1 MCERKHSATIKGR
14 WLLRKY
20 TPTSPMTKTGS
31 FDLVVKVYPEGRMSR
46 MLDEIPIGRA
56 ITVRGPQGHY
66 DHPEADAEKD
76 LVMIAG
82 GVGITTCFQF
92 FQSAFNNEIHPRSI
106 HLLYSSRFEDEIVF
120 TNELKALQEQNPD
133 RFHVHFTITRVC
145 VSPFSFSSHTTHV
158 TSLTRIIASPFGCAA
173 FRGMAGIER
182 THRRANVAKVD
193 ASHRSHNQDVCLRR

>member
-1 MCERKHSATIKGR
+1 
-14 WLLRKY
+14 
-20 TPTSPMTKTGS
+20 MTRTGS

-66 DHPEADAEKD
+66 DHPEADAGKD
-76 LVMIAG
+76 LIMIAG

-92 FQSAFNNEIHPRSI
+92 FQSAFNDEIRPRSI

-120 TNELKALQEQNPD
+120 TNELMALQQANPD

-145 VSPFSFSSHTTHV
+145 VSLSLSL
-158 TSLTRIIASPFGCAA
+158 SLTPHDTDMFLSLLILQPSEEWQGLKGRIDAQMWQKLMAPTVPTTKAFVCGDEDFLVAMKQIALGLGFPPSDL
-173 FRGMAGIER
+173 
-182 THRRANVAKVD
+182 V
-193 ASHRSHNQDVCLRR
+193 LL